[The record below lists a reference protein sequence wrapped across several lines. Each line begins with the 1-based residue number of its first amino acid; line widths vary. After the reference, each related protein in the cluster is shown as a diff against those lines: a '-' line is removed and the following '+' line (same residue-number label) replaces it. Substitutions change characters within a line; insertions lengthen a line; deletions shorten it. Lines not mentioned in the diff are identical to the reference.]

1 MMLLIRSRAHAPR
14 RGIALVVAVIML
26 SVVALVTL
34 GALASAADD
43 ARVGSLRIES
53 LRAFYAAESGAML
66 SRRQQRENASAP
78 LTGTFSL
85 PEGQRFTVIAP
96 FKAAPLEAGVSTIDG
111 LCGRAATRAEV
122 ESE

>member
-34 GALASAADD
+34 GAVASAADD

-85 PEGQRFTVIAP
+85 REGQRFTVIAP
-96 FKAAPLEAGVSTIDG
+96 FKGAPLEAGVSTIDG